1 MLARGRGQLM
11 ITWYRVCLG
20 MESAGRPRS
29 IYTVGVAVNSG
40 EIAATVTM
48 FLICVHKSLSVFAK
62 QSRLLMF
69 DCALLPEYQ

>member
-1 MLARGRGQLM
+1 M

-48 FLICVHKSLSVFAK
+48 FLICVHKSLRVFAK
-62 QSRLLMF
+62 QSRLLKLCLIVLGCSPTGISMNH
-69 DCALLPEYQ
+69 L